1 MTFFILSVEHKKQ
14 LGRKLR
20 NDSLGNLNDDIL
32 IFLSETRNRLRLVS
46 YCLFLSARTRPG
58 FFGVHASAKNL
69 LRFVAG
75 VSTLTKPISFCF
87 KQSLFKVR

>member
-46 YCLFLSARTRPG
+46 YC
-58 FFGVHASAKNL
+58 
-69 LRFVAG
+69 
-75 VSTLTKPISFCF
+75 FCF
-87 KQSLFKVR
+87 WARERVQVSSVYTRLLKIS